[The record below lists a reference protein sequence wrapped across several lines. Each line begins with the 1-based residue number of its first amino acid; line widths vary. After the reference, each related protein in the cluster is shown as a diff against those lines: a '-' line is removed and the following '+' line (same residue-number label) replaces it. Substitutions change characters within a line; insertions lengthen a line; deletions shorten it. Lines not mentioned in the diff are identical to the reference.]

1 MRSLIHALILV
12 VATTSLFLPASAQG
26 ELTPS
31 AGNWRYTVYEGVV
44 DCGVLSGTRTLEES
58 QASDTFETEFPVYV
72 FGDGGRLLF
81 AFAGND
87 YVFHRSGSA
96 EFTGSLVTKDEG
108 VVSEIVLTVD
118 DETRMTAQEIYI
130 PREECTSTYDLAY
143 EWVDEDAAELWTET
157 EREFSNFTFP
167 TCLGLVGATE
177 PSGTW
182 IRNDPFVPVR
192 LREDPPALLIG
203 RQVYDAAGETFFRS
217 TDSVIADKNHHYE
230 WTLTP
235 VDDDTIRIDFLY
247 QVDEREDCAVAYTSS
262 YVRISLDDA
271 PEALL
276 ELIALPEP

>member
-1 MRSLIHALILV
+1 MRSLFHALILA
-12 VATTSLFLPASAQG
+12 VATTSLFLPASAQ
-26 ELTPS
+26 EDLTPA
-31 AGNWRYTVYEGVV
+31 AGTWRYTVYEGVV

-58 QASDTFETEFPVYV
+58 LESDTFEAEFSVYL
-72 FGDGGRLLF
+72 FEDGSGVLF
-81 AFAGND
+81 ALAGND

-96 EFTGSLVTKDEG
+96 EFTGSLVTKAEG
-108 VVSEIVLTVD
+108 VVSEIVLTVE
-118 DETRMTAQEIYI
+118 DETHMTAQEVYI

-143 EWVDEDAAELWTET
+143 EWVDENTAELWSET
-157 EREFSNFTFP
+157 EREFSNYTFP
-167 TCLGLVGATE
+167 TCLGLVGDTV

-182 IRNDPFVPVR
+182 IRNDPFVPIR
-192 LREDPPALLIG
+192 LQGDPPALLIG

-217 TDSVIADKNHHYE
+217 TDSLIADKNHHYE

-235 VDDDTIRIDFLY
+235 VDDDTIRVDFLY
-247 QVDEREDCAVAYTSS
+247 QVDEREDCAVANTSS